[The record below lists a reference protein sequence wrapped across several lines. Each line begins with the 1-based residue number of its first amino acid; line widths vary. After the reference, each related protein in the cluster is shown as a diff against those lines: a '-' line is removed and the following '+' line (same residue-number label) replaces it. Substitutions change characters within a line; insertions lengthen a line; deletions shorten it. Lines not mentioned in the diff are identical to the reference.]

1 MTSEVDQTPAGRAP
15 RRKSAH
21 PAVAVLVL
29 VCFLVAI
36 VVALVITLTEQRGF
50 APVYNAVAATAT
62 LLGLIFLAVAD
73 FIPRWQKE
81 DSAEGRGA
89 ESVERNE
96 RRRDNLSTLGHS
108 IVLVGGAYFL
118 ATAIAAAF
126 V

>member
-1 MTSEVDQTPAGRAP
+1 MNTRHSRVIHHEP
-15 RRKSAH
+15 RRA
-21 PAVAVLVL
+21 
-29 VCFLVAI
+29 
-36 VVALVITLTEQRGF
+36 GF

-81 DSAEGRGA
+81 DSAEGSGA

>member
-1 MTSEVDQTPAGRAP
+1 MSP
-15 RRKSAH
+15 
-21 PAVAVLVL
+21 
-29 VCFLVAI
+29 
-36 VVALVITLTEQRGF
+36 
-50 APVYNAVAATAT
+50 
-62 LLGLIFLAVAD
+62 
-73 FIPRWQKE
+73 
-81 DSAEGRGA
+81 